1 MEHNQIS
8 QLEKGCNGRMALEN
22 DKIVFEFESNDAIIP
37 QPNAPHFI
45 EDDPVVDELKNELR
59 ETKQR
64 LVVLEEQIQQLFKSR
79 EAFFYPMNINPKLN
93 MIHNLNETK
102 IRLLAPIYDIFVG
115 DKMQSEEIFGRGN
128 DLSSNLKMISV
139 HFYNLQT
146 ISIDFSYHNTSDI
159 TSNCAIIIKFIVE
172 KIKTSHNSIEIVINS
187 HNIVSRVNFVI
198 ALCEQLNHEKLSKLK
213 IKNAKISEQTEL
225 KNKIDK
231 KIFKKIEIENL
242 ITSV

>member
-1 MEHNQIS
+1 MTHNLLL
-8 QLEKGCNGRMALEN
+8 QLENGCCGRMKLEN

-37 QPNAPHFI
+37 QPNAPHLI
-45 EDDPVVDELKNELR
+45 EDDPVVDELRNELR

-64 LVVLEEQIQQLFKSR
+64 LAILEQQIQQLFKFR
-79 EAFFYPMNINPKLN
+79 ETVYYATDNSPTY
-93 MIHNLNETK
+93 IHNLNETK
-102 IRLLAPIYDIFVG
+102 IRLLAPRYEIFLG
-115 DKMQSEEIFGRGN
+115 DKMQTNERFGGG
-128 DLSSNLKMISV
+128 DLSINLKIISV
-139 HFYNLQT
+139 QLYNLQT
-146 ISIDFSYHNTSDI
+146 ISIDFTYYNSNDI
-159 TSNCAIIIKFIVE
+159 TSNCGIIIKFIVE

-187 HNIVSRVNFVI
+187 HDIVSRVNFVI

-242 ITSV
+242 MTSL